1 MKIKHQLLLSFGFL
15 FAVILLLGGVGS
27 YYIYR
32 LARDS
37 RAIIQDNNRSLDFM
51 QEIDEAL
58 DDIQFL
64 LASPSAAGYE
74 EPLSVIRKNLNL
86 QQANITER
94 GEERLTL
101 RLKTLTDRLDEALA
115 ANPPDALAIHSEI
128 HEINTLVNTIFNLNQ
143 DAIEQRNQTAGKT
156 ADEVFLYMII
166 FGAGSIIIGLMVTL
180 GMPSVISKPV
190 DTLNDAISQVARG
203 RYDINI
209 PIITENEF
217 GRLARS
223 FNKMAQ
229 KLKEYEE
236 SNLARILFEKK
247 RLDAVIDQFNG
258 AVIGLD
264 EAKMIIFVNERA
276 LSLIGQERGKLIGR
290 YAPDIALV
298 NPLMQKLT
306 SRLII
311 GFDYWEK
318 EAYGPIKITENK
330 QEKLFSQEVIH
341 VSIKPTG
348 EDRRVLIGHVI
359 ILTDIT
365 EFAEKDRAKTRFI
378 ATLSHEL
385 KTPVA
390 AIDMAASLLENQKTG
405 GLNGGQRECLSTIR
419 ENNKRIQRII
429 NEILDL
435 SKIESGS
442 IEVINEKTS
451 VEQLINKAVLGVI
464 PFAEDKHIDI
474 RADLPDRTLSVIADP
489 QKTIWVLNNFLT
501 NAIRYSPSND
511 IIEMS
516 ARENEVDVAL
526 SVKDNGKG
534 IAPGLKDKLFQ
545 PYARSKDDDAE
556 GAGLGLAISKE
567 FIEAMGGSI
576 GVQSEPGQGATFWI
590 KLRKARD

>member
-15 FAVILLLGGVGS
+15 FMVILLLGGVGS

-58 DDIQFL
+58 DDIQYQ

-74 EPLSVIRKNLNL
+74 EPLSVIRKNLEL

-94 GEERLTL
+94 GEERLSL
-101 RLKTLTDRLDEALA
+101 QLKALIDRLEDALA
-115 ANPPDALAIHSEI
+115 ASPPGTLAIREEI
-128 HEINTLVNTIFNLNQ
+128 HETNTLVNTIFHLNQ

-166 FGAGSIIIGLMVTL
+166 FGAGGIIIGLLVTL

-190 DTLNDAISQVARG
+190 KTLDDAISHIARG
-203 RYDINI
+203 HYDVKI
-209 PIITENEF
+209 PVITENEF

-223 FNKMAQ
+223 FNKMAR
-229 KLKEYEE
+229 KLQEYEE
-236 SNLARILFEKK
+236 SNYAKILFEKK
-247 RLDAVIDQFNG
+247 RLDAVINQFNG

-264 EAKMIIFVNERA
+264 ESKAIIFVNERA
-276 LSLIGQERGKLIGR
+276 LSLLGLERSQLLGR
-290 YAPDIALV
+290 LAPDIALA
-298 NPLMQKLT
+298 NPLMQRLT
-306 SRLII
+306 SRLMI

-318 EAYGPIKITENK
+318 EAYGPIKITEDK
-330 QEKLFSQEVIH
+330 REKLFAQEVIH
-341 VSIKPTG
+341 ISMKPTG

-390 AIDMAASLLENQKTG
+390 AIDLAASLLENEKTG
-405 GLNGGQRECLSTIR
+405 TLGEGQRECLSTIR
-419 ENNKRIQRII
+419 GNNKRIQRII

-451 VEQLINKAVLGVI
+451 ADKLIDMAVMGVI
-464 PFAEDKHIDI
+464 PFIEDKHIDI
-474 RADLPDRTLSVIADP
+474 KISQPGSVPWVMADP

-501 NAIRYSPSND
+501 NAIRYSPAGGF
-511 IIEMS
+511 IEVT
-516 ARENEVDVAL
+516 AVENEFDVTL
-526 SVKDNGKG
+526 SVRDNGKG
-534 IAPGLKDKLFQ
+534 ISPDLKERLFQ
-545 PYARSKDDDAE
+545 PYARSKDDKTE

-576 GVQSEPGQGATFWI
+576 GVLSEPGRGAEFWI